1 MRVKAVKVKYTAIV
15 LAMLVAAGN
24 STANTDLKKSADD
37 ELSAELQSLQ
47 NISKELVDIRQQISS
62 LHDEINYQKDSFS
75 DRLRSYSNQKSDLNV
90 KISRSDLN
98 LKDLQRELNKLEAL
112 NSKKF
117 EAYDEVT
124 PVLKSA
130 MSGLRESI
138 QSSLPFKLEARLRAL
153 SDIEHRLDT
162 NIISPNKAANQLW
175 AFVEDELI
183 LGRSSGIYNE
193 SLRVEGE
200 DKLVKVLRLGKI
212 AMFYQ
217 TSDEHYG
224 VVRQNQGAW
233 QQDQVQ
239 GDDNTRQLD
248 HLFDSFNKNIRNGLF
263 TVPNFLPNN

>member
-15 LAMLVAAGN
+15 LAMLVVAGN
-24 STANTDLKKSADD
+24 SAANTDLKKGADD

-62 LHDEINYQKDSFS
+62 LHDEINYEKDSFS

-98 LKDLQRELNKLEAL
+98 LKDLQRELNKLKAI

-117 EAYDEVT
+117 EAYDDVT

-130 MSGLRESI
+130 ISKLHESI
-138 QSSLPFKLEARLRAL
+138 QVSLPFKLNARLRAL

-183 LGRSSGIYNE
+183 LGRSSGIHNE
-193 SLRVEGE
+193 SLRVEGQ
-200 DKLVKVLRLGKI
+200 DRLVKVLRLGKV

-224 VVRQNQGAW
+224 VVRQHQGAW
-233 QQDQVQ
+233 QQDKVQ

-248 HLFDSFNKNIRNGLF
+248 YLFDAFNKNIRNGLF